1 MKESATP
8 VNNVI
13 TRQLQREV
21 LNCIQI
27 QFMKESVTPVNNVFT
42 RQLQEG
48 SLKLHIDS
56 IHEGVRYS
64 CEQCF
69 YNSTTI

>member
-42 RQLQEG
+42 GNYTREVLNC
-48 SLKLHIDS
+48 I
-56 IHEGVRYS
+56 
-64 CEQCF
+64 
-69 YNSTTI
+69 